1 MLSRVRD
8 FFERHIAGGLSAA
21 DDDSHSLELATAVLL
36 VEVMRIDDETTPAER
51 EAVQRAI
58 RDKFNLTTQE
68 TDLLVELA
76 EEKLRQATDYF
87 QFTSMI
93 NERFT
98 QPQKERVIELMW
110 RVAYADAAIDANERH
125 LLRKIAALLHIP
137 DSANLA
143 AKLRARDSA
152 SADSEQRGA
161 APTRRD

>member
-8 FFERHIAGGLSAA
+8 FFDRHIVGAPSAQA
-21 DDDSHSLELATAVLL
+21 DDNRSIELATAALL
-36 VEVMRIDDETTPAER
+36 VEVMRIDDEATPAER

-58 RDKFNLTTQE
+58 RDKFGLTERE

-76 EEKLRQATDYF
+76 EEEVRQATDYF

-93 NERFT
+93 NQRFT

-110 RVAYADAAIDANERH
+110 RVAYADAAIDAHERH
-125 LLRKIAALLHIP
+125 LLRKIAALLHVS
-137 DSANLA
+137 DSAYLA

-152 SADSEQRGA
+152 ASEQPGA
-161 APTRRD
+161 VPKRMD